1 VTIYTLFSF
10 FFILFRNFAPEKG
23 KNEGKDMYVEL
34 MQFSAILLMS
44 LLALK
49 LFLLPRNTITSDT
62 VRMSRWFLFI
72 GTSLLAIQFLLQYIL
87 GLRARG
93 VTLAVMLNL
102 AVFIPCTS
110 FFSLAVLY
118 LQRKGQVNYLERYI
132 GVPVWFL
139 AMGIIAIGIM
149 TDNLLTTEIIAT
161 GLYAAM
167 QLFYTARQMRYM
179 RHLRETLA
187 NYYDADM
194 DYVLR
199 WMEWSVIQLTLMA
212 VMVPVIIFG
221 HGLLLAIFA
230 LLFFFGIFY
239 LVDSFCLFVVSNTP
253 AKVVEAETGQNE
265 TEPEERVSDDACNRV
280 EQAVDVWVSKGG
292 HLKAGLNMPGAAEE
306 IGVPRYLLSCW
317 LRQKGV
323 RYSDW
328 LAEMRIDEAKRV
340 LRDHPDWSNETVAE
354 HCGFSDRT
362 YFQRKFKEITGMT
375 PHDFLNL

>member
-1 VTIYTLFSF
+1 
-10 FFILFRNFAPEKG
+10 
-23 KNEGKDMYVEL
+23 MYVEL

-49 LFLLPRNTITSDT
+49 LFLLPRNTITSDA
-62 VRMSRWFLFI
+62 VRISRRFLFI